1 MFMRSAYT
9 EMMKYWVKFV
19 ACFLIAWLPL
29 LGYPAQVAF
38 CPQMLSPAA
47 QLQMHA
53 SQMHSSHMSDAVP
66 CSGDTHAPAGKPLAA
81 CHGMLGSLACGVP
94 VIPTAYATAV
104 VPSSPVYRAITRVLV
119 EQFIPELPAPPPRSL

>member
-1 MFMRSAYT
+1 MFIRSAYT
-9 EMMKYWVKFV
+9 EMMKSWVKFV

-38 CPQMLSPAA
+38 CPQMSSPAA
-47 QLQMHA
+47 QSQMHA
-53 SQMHSSHMSDAVP
+53 SHMSDVVP
-66 CSGDTHAPAGKPLAA
+66 CSGDTHALAGKPLAA

>member
-38 CPQMLSPAA
+38 CPQMSSPAA
-47 QLQMHA
+47 QSQMHA
-53 SQMHSSHMSDAVP
+53 SHMSDAVP

-104 VPSSPVYRAITRVLV
+104 VPSSPVYRAIARVLV